1 MFSIDFNYLK
11 FFMLGAN
18 VLRLLKNRDD
28 SVSTLPDLA
37 PINLLSN
44 FPLEVSL
51 FFEQQTL
58 PIFRYVF
65 KYDNLLCQFI

>member
-1 MFSIDFNYLK
+1 MF
-11 FFMLGAN
+11 GAN

-28 SVSTLPDLA
+28 SDSALTDLP
-37 PINLLSN
+37 PINFVSI

-65 KYDNLLCQFI
+65 KYDL